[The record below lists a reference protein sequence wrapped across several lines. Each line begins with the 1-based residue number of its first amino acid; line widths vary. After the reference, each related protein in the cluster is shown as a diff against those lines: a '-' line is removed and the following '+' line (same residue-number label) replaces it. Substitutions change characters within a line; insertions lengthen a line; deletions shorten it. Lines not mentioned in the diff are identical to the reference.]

1 MTRRAQPG
9 NEPHLRYWRSRANRR
24 VRKARLARNLLQ
36 WSTIVLLNVLLAAVL
51 LFAGL
56 KAVKH
61 LTGSGEFAVERIEL
75 RGVHRASAESIQAVL
90 QPWVGRSLLEMD
102 LGRIDGQLS
111 QDPWI
116 LNSSVKRIL
125 PATLRITV
133 TERSPAALAVI
144 GGRVHLVDESGF
156 VIGPA
161 GNGISDDLPV
171 LTGLEGLEGEALVDA
186 LGRGTRLLGRLRRAA
201 AEFTEG
207 ISEINLSSNEKITVR
222 TVDRGPRILLDPDLI
237 ERNVLSYLEMRPQI
251 ERGAGLMKYV
261 DLRWSDRISVMPAV
275 RTPQGEGR

>member
-1 MTRRAQPG
+1 MTRRTPSG

-24 VRKARLARNLLQ
+24 VRKARLARSLLQ
-36 WSTIVLLNVLLAAVL
+36 WSSIVLLNLLLAAVL

-61 LTGSGEFAVERIEL
+61 LSRSGEFAVERIEL
-75 RGVHRASAESIQAVL
+75 QGVHRASAGSIQAVL

-102 LGRIDGQLS
+102 LAHIDGQLR
-111 QDPWI
+111 QDPWV
-116 LNSSVKRIL
+116 LNTSVKRVL

-144 GGRVHLVDESGF
+144 GSRVHLVDETGF
-156 VIGPA
+156 VIGAA

-171 LTGLEGLEGEALVDA
+171 LTGLKGLEGEELFEA
-186 LGRGTRLLGRLRRAA
+186 LGRGTELLGRLRRAA
-201 AEFTEG
+201 TEFTEG
-207 ISEINLSSNEKITVR
+207 ISEINLSSNAKITVR